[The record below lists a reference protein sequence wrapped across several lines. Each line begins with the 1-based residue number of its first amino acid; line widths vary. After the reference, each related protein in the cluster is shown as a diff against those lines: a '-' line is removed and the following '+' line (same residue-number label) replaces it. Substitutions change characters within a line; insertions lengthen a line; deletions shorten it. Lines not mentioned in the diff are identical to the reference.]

1 MIKSLKE
8 IYMDGIIDYP
18 NFEKKKKKK
27 TLFIYIIIEILI
39 QFIQGIFIY
48 LAKQMNIKRNDNNNN
63 QDKDNNYMV

>member
-27 TLFIYIIIEILI
+27 TLFISIIIEILI

>member
-27 TLFIYIIIEILI
+27 KNPFYFYNNRDPHPIYTRN
-39 QFIQGIFIY
+39 IY
-48 LAKQMNIKRNDNNNN
+48 LFG
-63 QDKDNNYMV
+63 

>member
-18 NFEKKKKKK
+18 NFEKKKKA
-27 TLFIYIIIEILI
+27 LLISIIIEILI

>member
-8 IYMDGIIDYP
+8 IYKKLP
-18 NFEKKKKKK
+18 KFKKKKKKKK
-27 TLFIYIIIEILI
+27 TLFISIIIEILI